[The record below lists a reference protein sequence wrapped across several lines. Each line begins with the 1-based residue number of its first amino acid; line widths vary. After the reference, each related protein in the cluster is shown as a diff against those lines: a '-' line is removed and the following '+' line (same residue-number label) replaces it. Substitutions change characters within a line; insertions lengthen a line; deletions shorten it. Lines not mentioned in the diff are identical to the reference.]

1 MPPAEM
7 PTGVLADYLMT
18 LDHIEGLANGTQLR
32 ASVGQTLRTRLVY
45 EGTRLD
51 ISDSSKAPW
60 WLMSSN
66 DEAAIKALIATL
78 RRPGWQDDTPKMM
91 VGVAQRPPPGP
102 WDTTKSNAWGTI
114 AVQQCPPNYPPTAIP
129 RTTPLP
135 LRAPHDTPP

>member
-1 MPPAEM
+1 
-7 PTGVLADYLMT
+7 MT

-78 RRPGWQDDTPKMM
+78 GRPGWQDDTPKMM
-91 VGVAQRPPPGP
+91 VGVAQRQLHGR
-102 WDTTKSNAWGTI
+102 WDTTTSTDWGTI
-114 AVQQCPPNYPPTAIP
+114 AVRKFAQSYPATAITG
-129 RTTPLP
+129 TTTLA
-135 LRAPHDTPP
+135 LGAR